1 MDYLLGYSQIKLTSG
16 SNGSNITRALIVKEA
31 KVKELDGGM
40 FAVLVAHAKM
50 YPKNKPLQQREKE
63 GGANCKN

>member
-16 SNGSNITRALIVKEA
+16 SNGSNITRALNVTGA

-50 YPKNKPLQQREKE
+50 FAASKE
-63 GGANCKN
+63 